1 MPKLLLLS
9 VLLVLL
15 SGVVLGAGLPVPV
28 AQAAGQT
35 TAAQAEAK
43 AKPKA
48 KAKAQTK
55 AKAKTQSKVK
65 APVASKSKAVAK
77 RSKKASAKAP
87 SKPRIATVPLPASLG
102 HKRQITSLA
111 AQQPLSGSQRVVSL
125 RQGCMGL
132 NIGELPVD
140 VAVAPPVGAA
150 LAEGPVD
157 AVPSSPCQHYAYAI
171 NANGAVSVFAMVR
184 PDSPGDVPDA
194 PLVETV
200 APALDDV
207 MEVVPHNGPTLADA
221 SHVRII
227 DIDPQLLEDPPAEGL
242 FAFTPGQ
249 AGELDTLLPQLRVG
263 VSVPDA
269 LQLLRVAVRVDD
281 NERIVQLLSVS
292 LLDAEREQL
301 LERAVF
307 LEREDMPAGWF
318 SGRDGRGLQ
327 REFWISPVAY
337 TRISRGVSEA
347 KSKTVKGRAI
357 SKGGRVVRAAP
368 RIIRSRAH
376 TGVDYAASR
385 GTPVHCVAAGTV
397 VFAGRHAAYG
407 NLVIVEHLGGFTSY
421 YGHLDRF
428 ADGLQQG
435 SVLGREEQLGV
446 VGSTG
451 RATGPHLHFEIRHD
465 GNYLDVLEEPRNSS
479 LWSLRGGDWVDFM
492 TRVVFA
498 QWIADRP

>member
-1 MPKLLLLS
+1 MPKLSQSRSLAVALFGALLCLMVS
-9 VLLVLL
+9 
-15 SGVVLGAGLPVPV
+15 PVQSATV
-28 AQAAGQT
+28 AQT
-35 TAAQAEAK
+35 HTK
-43 AKPKA
+43 APVKSQPKA
-48 KAKAQTK
+48 KSKPAAKA
-55 AKAKTQSKVK
+55 AKPARKPK
-65 APVASKSKAVAK
+65 VAS
-77 RSKKASAKAP
+77 
-87 SKPRIATVPLPASLG
+87 VPLPASLG
-102 HKRQITSLA
+102 HKRQLTSLA
-111 AQQPLSGSQRVVSL
+111 AHPLTGAQRVVSL

-140 VAVAPPVGAA
+140 VAVAPTAGVA

-157 AVPSSPCQHYAYAI
+157 AVPATPCQHYAYAL

-184 PDSPGDVPDA
+184 PDAPADTPQA

-207 MEVVPHNGPTLADA
+207 MEVVPHNGPTLGDA
-221 SHVRII
+221 AHVRII
-227 DIDPQLLEDPPAEGL
+227 DVDPKLLEDPPAEGI
-242 FAFTPGQ
+242 FAFSAGQ
-249 AGELDTLLPQLRVG
+249 VSELETLLPQLREG
-263 VSVPDA
+263 VSAPEA

-281 NERIVQLLSVS
+281 NEHILQLLSVS

-307 LEREDMPAGWF
+307 LERPDMPAGWF

-347 KSKTVKGRAI
+347 KSKTVKARAP
-357 SKGGRVVRAAP
+357 SKGGRAGRAAP

-376 TGVDYAASR
+376 TGVDYAAPR
-385 GTPVHCVAAGTV
+385 GTPVHCVSAGTV

-421 YGHLDRF
+421 YGHLDKF
-428 ADGLQQG
+428 AEGLQQG
-435 SVLGREEQLGV
+435 SVLGRDEQLGV

-465 GNYLDVLEEPRNSS
+465 GNYLDVLEEPRNST

>member
-1 MPKLLLLS
+1 MPKLPLLR

-15 SGVVLGAGLPVPV
+15 SGVVLGAGLAVSV
-28 AQAAGQT
+28 AQAAT
-35 TAAQAEAK
+35 QAPAVQ
-43 AKPKA
+43 P

-55 AKAKTQSKVK
+55 SKAKTQSKAK
-65 APVASKSKAVAK
+65 APAAAKSKSVAK
-77 RSKKASAKAP
+77 GSKKASAKAP

-102 HKRQITSLA
+102 HKRQFTTLA

-140 VAVAPPVGAA
+140 VAVAPPAGAA

-157 AVPSSPCQHYAYAI
+157 AVPASPCQHYAYAI

-184 PDSPGDVPDA
+184 PDSPVDVPDA

-242 FAFTPGQ
+242 FAFTAGQ
-249 AGELDTLLPQLRVG
+249 AGELDTLLPQLRER

-357 SKGGRVVRAAP
+357 SKSGRAVRAAP

-407 NLVIVEHLGGFTSY
+407 NLIIVEHLGGFTSY

>member
-1 MPKLLLLS
+1 MLKLPNSRALAVALIAALLW
-9 VLLVLL
+9 LV
-15 SGVVLGAGLPVPV
+15 VAPVGIV
-28 AQAAGQT
+28 AAEQSHTKAKVQGKAK
-35 TAAQAEAK
+35 AQGKAKPQVKAKVPAK
-43 AKPKA
+43 AKPA
-48 KAKAQTK
+48 KPPRKP
-55 AKAKTQSKVK
+55 KV
-65 APVASKSKAVAK
+65 V
-77 RSKKASAKAP
+77 
-87 SKPRIATVPLPASLG
+87 TVPLPASLG

-111 AQQPLSGSQRVVSL
+111 EQPLTGPQRVVSL

-140 VAVAPPVGAA
+140 IAVAPPAGAA

-157 AVPSSPCQHYAYAI
+157 AVPPSPCQHFAYAL

-184 PDSPGDVPDA
+184 PAAPTDAPDA

-207 MEVVPHNGPTLADA
+207 MEVVPRNGPTLAD
-221 SHVRII
+221 SVHVRII
-227 DIDPQLLEDPPAEGL
+227 DVDPILLDEPPAEGL
-242 FAFTPGQ
+242 FAFTEPQ
-249 AGELDTLLPQLRVG
+249 ISELQTLLPQLREAVAG
-263 VSVPDA
+263 PDNV
-269 LQLLRVAVRVDD
+269 QLLRVAVRVDD
-281 NERIVQLLSVS
+281 AERILQLLSVS

-307 LEREDMPAGWF
+307 LERQDMPAGWF

-337 TRISRGVSEA
+337 TRISRGVMASQ
-347 KSKTVKGRAI
+347 SKTIKSRTP
-357 SKGGRVVRAAP
+357 SKGGRAGKVVP
-368 RIIRSRAH
+368 RIIHSRAH
-376 TGVDYAASR
+376 TGVDYAAPR
-385 GTPVHCVAAGTV
+385 GTPVHSVSAGTV

-421 YGHLDRF
+421 YGHLDKF

-435 SVLGREEQLGV
+435 SVLARDEQLGV

-465 GNYLDVLEEPRNSS
+465 GNYLDVLSEPRNSS
-479 LWSLRGGDWVDFM
+479 LWALRGGDWVDFM